1 MDFIL
6 RERTGEG
13 KGADFPRPKRLKM
26 KEEWQKFEP
35 PFDGYRISNYGR
47 IINSRGWE
55 IKPYCQWYRGWYTV
69 VAVLTKQKDK
79 WRQRKIANIGVEVYK
94 RWGKGYRDGVKVRH
108 KDGNKYNNSIDN
120 LEISEGYTKTASPE
134 LVRRFEREARPCI
147 LHYLQQTGWTK
158 SNVVDLDD
166 VIQGA
171 LLLIWLH
178 LPQFEDKQ
186 HTIGFYRFCM
196 GYTRL
201 TVLAE
206 YKRETTWRKK
216 NVLLSDL
223 PWEAYGEY
231 DEEESEW

>member
-47 IINSRGWE
+47 IINSRGRE
-55 IKPYCQWYRGWYTV
+55 MKPYCQWYRGYHEI
-69 VAVLTKQKDK
+69 VALLTKQKDK
-79 WRQRKIANIGVEVYK
+79 CRQRKIANIGVEVYK

-108 KDGNKYNNSIDN
+108 KDGNKYNNRIDN

-147 LHYLQQTGWTK
+147 LHYLRQTGWTK

-171 LLLIWLH
+171 LLLIWLY
-178 LPQFEDKQ
+178 LPQFANM
-186 HTIGFYRFCM
+186 HNLGFYGFCKR
-196 GYTRL
+196 YAKL
-201 TVLAE
+201 AALAE
-206 YKRETTWRKK
+206 YKRETTWRQK

-223 PWEAYGEY
+223 PWEVY
-231 DEEESEW
+231 DDDEESEW

>member
-1 MDFIL
+1 M

-55 IKPYCQWYRGWYTV
+55 MKPYCQRQGEYHAV

-79 WRQRKIANIGVEVYK
+79 CRQRKIANIGVEVYK

-108 KDGNKYNNSIDN
+108 KDGNKFDNRIDN

-134 LVRRFEREARPCI
+134 LVRRFEREARPCNI
-147 LHYLQQTGWTK
+147 CEIGGRTIP
-158 SNVVDLDD
+158 SMVV
-166 VIQGA
+166 VMRQ
-171 LLLIWLH
+171 
-178 LPQFEDKQ
+178 
-186 HTIGFYRFCM
+186 
-196 GYTRL
+196 
-201 TVLAE
+201 
-206 YKRETTWRKK
+206 
-216 NVLLSDL
+216 SD
-223 PWEAYGEY
+223 GE
-231 DEEESEW
+231 

>member
-1 MDFIL
+1 MDFIF

-47 IINSRGWE
+47 IINSRGRE
-55 IKPYCQWYRGWYTV
+55 MKPYCQWNRGYHAIV
-69 VAVLTKQKDK
+69 VFLTKTKDK
-79 WRQRKIANIGVEVYK
+79 RRLRKIATIGVEVYK
-94 RWGKGYRDGVKVRH
+94 RWGKGYSDGIKVSH
-108 KDGNKYNNSIDN
+108 KDGNKYNNRIDN
-120 LEISEGYTKTASPE
+120 LEICGGYTKTAPPE
-134 LVRRFEREARPCI
+134 LVRRFEREARACI
-147 LHYLQQTGWTK
+147 LHYLKNSRWTT
-158 SNVVDLDD
+158 NNLVDFDD
-166 VIQGA
+166 VTQNA

-206 YKRETTWRKK
+206 HKRETTWRKK

>member
-1 MDFIL
+1 
-6 RERTGEG
+6 
-13 KGADFPRPKRLKM
+13 M

-55 IKPYCQWYRGWYTV
+55 IKPYCQWYRGCYVV

-79 WRQRKIANIGVEVYK
+79 CRQRKIANIGVEVYK

-108 KDGNKYNNSIDN
+108 KDGNKYNNRIDN
-120 LEISEGYTKTASPE
+120 LEICGGYTKTASPE
-134 LVRRFEREARPCI
+134 LVRRFEQEARPCVVHW
-147 LHYLQQTGWTK
+147 LKGAGWTK
-158 SNVVDLDD
+158 NRVVDRDD
-166 VIQGA
+166 IIQNA

-178 LPQFEDKQ
+178 LPQFADM
-186 HTIGFYRFCM
+186 HTIGFYGFCKR
-196 GYTRL
+196 YAKL
-201 TVLAE
+201 AALAE

-223 PWEAYGEY
+223 LWEAYGEY
-231 DEEESEW
+231 GEEENEKEAK